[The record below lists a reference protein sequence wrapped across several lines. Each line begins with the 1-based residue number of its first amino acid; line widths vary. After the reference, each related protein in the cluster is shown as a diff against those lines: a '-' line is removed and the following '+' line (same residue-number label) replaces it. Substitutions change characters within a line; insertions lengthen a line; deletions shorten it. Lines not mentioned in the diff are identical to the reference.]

1 MNTYTPTPIV
11 DTEKAA
17 RQNRQYLLLTELQ
30 EMSRDIPLKFQQR
43 IPCSLLNSL
52 ANSLLDQTVFEIVL
66 HLQEIQQMTERKL
79 MEQRQNLHKSLKSQR
94 LELQKK
100 HEDDR
105 AACEARPC
113 NLPIVNRKI
122 KEEMEA
128 LEARVKEE
136 VQKMDERIV
145 LELDNCVSDQQ
156 STLEKAGVP
165 GFYQTTNPL
174 DVRLQ
179 MYLLQFIHKMR
190 EKGILNS

>member
-1 MNTYTPTPIV
+1 M
-11 DTEKAA
+11 
-17 RQNRQYLLLTELQ
+17 
-30 EMSRDIPLKFQQR
+30 
-43 IPCSLLNSL
+43 
-52 ANSLLDQTVFEIVL
+52 
-66 HLQEIQQMTERKL
+66 
-79 MEQRQNLHKSLKSQR
+79 
-94 LELQKK
+94 
-100 HEDDR
+100 
-105 AACEARPC
+105 
-113 NLPIVNRKI
+113 
-122 KEEMEA
+122 
-128 LEARVKEE
+128 KEE